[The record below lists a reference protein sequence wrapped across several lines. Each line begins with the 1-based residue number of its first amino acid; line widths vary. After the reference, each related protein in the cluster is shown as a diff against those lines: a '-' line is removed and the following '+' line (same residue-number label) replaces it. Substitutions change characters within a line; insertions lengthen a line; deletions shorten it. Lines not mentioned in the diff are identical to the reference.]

1 MYKGVKMQVD
11 KDSWGGGVPISDS
24 KCMHVCFEAPHRDR
38 WQQLVFRH
46 RCGMIWY
53 LDVSPTAWRSQKP
66 LVSYQSQPLLEGFWG
81 VLNFETLMNP
91 CFLLFTWTPFRS
103 ESRREKESAC
113 LLAHSSRYVHSGRP
127 IAKWKQIQRVPTY
140 SSWGLP
146 AAFANSM
153 TLSWIIR
160 SFENSSMCWMLVFV
174 VLWLWLIGFSTSES
188 VGELHC
194 WLFPVRT
201 CRSEPSWLKGTPR
214 ILDATSLADAVQQ
227 GQTAAERCWQEA
239 REAWINCQNAGIEA
253 LDFALAPIMKLWIR
267 SVRSLLKIGTSS
279 ESLLYIYILSVS
291 VCCYMFLLLDCMVY
305 DREYVWLG
313 FHIRSK
319 HLSAEIHYICLMN
332 LRIEISKHVIHKKGM
347 HVQLFPVLN
356 WG

>member
-1 MYKGVKMQVD
+1 
-11 KDSWGGGVPISDS
+11 
-24 KCMHVCFEAPHRDR
+24 
-38 WQQLVFRH
+38 
-46 RCGMIWY
+46 
-53 LDVSPTAWRSQKP
+53 
-66 LVSYQSQPLLEGFWG
+66 
-81 VLNFETLMNP
+81 MNP

-103 ESRREKESAC
+103 ESRREKESAR

-140 SSWGLP
+140 SFWGLP

-153 TLSWIIR
+153 TLSWII
-160 SFENSSMCWMLVFV
+160 FDNSSMCWMLVFV

-267 SVRSLLKIGTSS
+267 SVRSLVKIGTSS
-279 ESLLYIYILSVS
+279 ESLYLHLECECVLLYVFI
-291 VCCYMFLLLDCMVY
+291 
-305 DREYVWLG
+305 
-313 FHIRSK
+313 IR
-319 HLSAEIHYICLMN
+319 LYGI
-332 LRIEISKHVIHKKGM
+332 
-347 HVQLFPVLN
+347 
-356 WG
+356 W